1 MFITVN
7 KKDNKKQTINDM
19 EIGDTF
25 KYRSKYYITTL
36 DKYSEDIVYYDIKE
50 NRLRTYYNLTCGFND
65 FDVELIKVDI
75 TITEL

>member
-7 KKDNKKQTINDM
+7 KKDNEKQTINNMD
-19 EIGDTF
+19 IGDTF
-25 KYRSKYYITTL
+25 KYRDKYYITMF

-50 NRLRTYYNLTCGFND
+50 NRLRTYSSLTCGFNN